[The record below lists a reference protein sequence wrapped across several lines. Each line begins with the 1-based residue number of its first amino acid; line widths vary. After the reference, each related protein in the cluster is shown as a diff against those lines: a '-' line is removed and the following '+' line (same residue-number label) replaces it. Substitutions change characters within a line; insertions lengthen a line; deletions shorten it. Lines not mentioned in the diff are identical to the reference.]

1 MLRLSSGRPT
11 ARPPPRSHVDAKR
24 ESVSATRLKTKLKRK
39 VSFARP
45 GASAAARHPIAQGRG
60 ASAAAVDVASEG
72 AVRVRLH
79 RPAPGEPLGLGLVS
93 LGGTGSIAIACLAH
107 GSAAAASGLLRP
119 LDVLLSIGGKEPA
132 SCERAYEM
140 LAAAAGEV
148 DLVVRRRPNANGAC
162 RPAGLRATT
171 RLAVLVPKPRPG
183 ESLGIVLYKCAE
195 TWQTAARCGE

>member
-1 MLRLSSGRPT
+1 VLRLSSGRPT

-119 LDVLLSIGGKEPA
+119 LDAVGCVPV
-132 SCERAYEM
+132 ERAE
-140 LAAAAGEV
+140 LAEGGEARGREREGEKSQSKTV
-148 DLVVRRRPNANGAC
+148 SC
-162 RPAGLRATT
+162 R
-171 RLAVLVPKPRPG
+171 
-183 ESLGIVLYKCAE
+183 CAI
-195 TWQTAARCGE
+195 TI